1 MNTDGLFLR
10 VSSHRNFPIMKAND
24 KKTPRVTNTGRKP
37 GEVVPSE
44 NWEKFFEVLSQT
56 ANVTKACKAANV
68 NRVSAYDRKR
78 FDKEFHEKWERAYAL
93 GYDVLEEEAQR
104 RAFEGCTKPV
114 FYKGDI
120 CGYILEYSDTLT
132 SLLLKGRK
140 PEIFRDRTEVTMNGG
155 DGRTKKELTDEELD
169 ALIAQRAGNA
179 Q

>member
-1 MNTDGLFLR
+1 MAK
-10 VSSHRNFPIMKAND
+10 VAAKE
-24 KKTPRVTNTGRKP
+24 KKTPRVSSTGRKP

-44 NWEKFFEVLSQT
+44 NWEKFFEVLSET
-56 ANVTKACKAANV
+56 ANVTKACEAANV
-68 NRVSAYDRKR
+68 NRISAYDRKR

-93 GYDVLEEEAQR
+93 GYDKLEESAQR

-114 FYKGDI
+114 FYKGEI
-120 CGYILEYSDTLT
+120 CGYILEYSDALT
-132 SLLLKGRK
+132 ALLLKGRK

-155 DGRTKKELTDEELD
+155 DGRTKKELTDDELD

>member
-1 MNTDGLFLR
+1 
-10 VSSHRNFPIMKAND
+10 MKAND